1 MTYLAYCTS
10 LIKKKRQDPSESVSA
25 AYAMLSQV
33 TDFARTNES
42 IARPWWFIFNFLVLD
57 FKGLLTP
64 YKGIGNP
71 AKFLLVESGIRDFG
85 HRNTA
90 QGIRTPT
97 ND

>member
-1 MTYLAYCTS
+1 MYVFG
-10 LIKKKRQDPSESVSA
+10 KKKRQDPSESVSA
-25 AYAMLSQV
+25 AYAMRGQV
-33 TDFARTNES
+33 TDFALANES
-42 IARPWWFIFNFLVLD
+42 TVPPWWFIFNFLALD

-71 AKFLLVESGIRDFG
+71 AKFLLVESGIRGFD

-90 QGIRTPT
+90 QEIRTPT